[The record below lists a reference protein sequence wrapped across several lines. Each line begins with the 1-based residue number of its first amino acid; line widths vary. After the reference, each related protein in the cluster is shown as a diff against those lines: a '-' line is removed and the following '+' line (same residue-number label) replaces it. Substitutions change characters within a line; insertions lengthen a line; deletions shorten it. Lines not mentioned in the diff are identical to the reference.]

1 MNILITGTSG
11 YVGDQ
16 LAQRLNKLKTEKN
29 IGEIVGI
36 DVVKPKAQTEGVIYY
51 DMDIRDEKLTTI
63 MKNHNIDVVLHLACI
78 LSPSTRIDK
87 DTMYSINVEGT
98 RNIIK
103 ACVENNVKRISFA
116 SSGAAYGYHPESVN
130 WLTEDRPL
138 RGNDEFPYSQ
148 HKRINEEDFNTLKAT
163 NPEIEQ
169 FIFRIGTVLGK
180 NVDNL
185 ITDFFNKKI
194 IIGVTGHETP
204 FVFIWDEDLV
214 EIFIQS
220 IFSNAP
226 GAYNVAGDG
235 ALTTREIAS
244 YLNKKFLPIPGLVIE
259 KALAVCNKFNLSQYG
274 PEQVKFIK
282 YRPVLKND
290 KLKDAFGYTPKM
302 KSREVFEY
310 YLSTH

>member
-16 LAQRLNKLKTEKN
+16 LAQRLVKLKDSHG
-29 IGEIVGI
+29 IGEVVGI
-36 DVVKPKAQTEGVIYY
+36 DIVKPEHPADEVVYY
-51 DMDIRDEKLTTI
+51 DMDIRDEKISTI
-63 MKNHNIDVVLHLACI
+63 LKNHNIDVVLHLACI
-78 LSPSTRIDK
+78 LSPSARIDK
-87 DTMYSINVEGT
+87 DQMYSINVLGT

-138 RGNDEFPYSQ
+138 RGNDEFPYSA
-148 HKRINEEDFNTLKAT
+148 HKRINEEDFLKLKET
-163 NPEIEQ
+163 HPGIEQ

-180 NVDNL
+180 SVDNL
-185 ITDFFNKKI
+185 ITDFFNKKVI
-194 IIGVTGHETP
+194 LGVAGHETP

-214 EIFIQS
+214 EIFIKS
-220 IFSNAP
+220 IFSDRP

-235 ALTTREIAS
+235 AVTTRQIAG
-244 YLNKKFLPIPGLVIE
+244 YLNKKFLPLPGVVLE
-259 KALAVCNKFNLSQYG
+259 KALGFANKFKLSQYG
-274 PEQVKFIK
+274 PEQVKFLK

-290 KLKDAFGYTPKM
+290 RLKNEFGYVPQK
-302 KSREVFEY
+302 KSQEVFEY
-310 YLSTH
+310 YLDHQ